1 MSHEQTTTEQQQ
13 QQQHK
18 DLATGIPDPEVVPK
32 AKRRQFTAKYKLRIV
47 READACTE
55 PGQIG
60 SLLRRE
66 GLYSSY
72 LTKWRQQREDGQLQ
86 ALSSKKRGR
95 KPEDPSVEELAQL
108 QRENKRC
115 NARSGRTRVLISTMP
130 CPPATMLAKASSSLS
145 IGRWSMT
152 FCRMCTCCSTGFQ
165 RRFCRMSTPITARLA
180 RLENSV

>member
-13 QQQHK
+13 QQQEQKKQKQEQK
-18 DLATGIPDPEVVPK
+18 DLATRIPDPEVVPK

-55 PGQIG
+55 SGQIG

-72 LTKWRQQREDGQLQ
+72 LSKWRQQREDGQLQ

-108 QRENKRC
+108 QRENERL
-115 NARSGRTRVLISTMP
+115 RV
-130 CPPATMLAKASSSLS
+130 
-145 IGRWSMT
+145 
-152 FCRMCTCCSTGFQ
+152 
-165 RRFCRMSTPITARLA
+165 
-180 RLENSV
+180 RLEQAEIIINVQKKLSKLLGLTTDTTESNENAL